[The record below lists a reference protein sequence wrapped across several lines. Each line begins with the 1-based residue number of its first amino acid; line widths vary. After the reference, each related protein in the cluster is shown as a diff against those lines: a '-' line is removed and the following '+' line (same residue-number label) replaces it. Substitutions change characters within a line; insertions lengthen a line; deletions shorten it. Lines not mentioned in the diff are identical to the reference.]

1 MASLHTIEHLLKSVV
16 DGATSH
22 RDSDSTAVSTNPTVP
37 HPSPVD
43 SPSSGNF
50 FTQEIKVTEI
60 DALEVSGASSSLQ
73 TSSPSHLHIES
84 PKTVETSLAE
94 TLSDSSTSFD
104 TSPMGKASI
113 LNRAESAAESRR
125 KQRRFRT
132 TFSAYQLEELENTFV
147 RTHYP
152 DVFTREEL
160 AARIDLTEARVQV
173 WFQNRRAKWRKREKH
188 VKVNIIRNPNTL
200 FQTRDV
206 NHGFHK
212 FIQTII
218 PPMLPSLPS
227 GIAPFI
233 DPLILSRI
241 PFFNPPTSTPLLNSM
256 PGLAHGSYLQKNL
269 FPINRYNILSQVAT
283 LIIFEMSLL

>member
-152 DVFTREEL
+152 DVFTR
-160 AARIDLTEARVQV
+160 
-173 WFQNRRAKWRKREKH
+173 
-188 VKVNIIRNPNTL
+188 
-200 FQTRDV
+200 
-206 NHGFHK
+206 
-212 FIQTII
+212 
-218 PPMLPSLPS
+218 
-227 GIAPFI
+227 
-233 DPLILSRI
+233 
-241 PFFNPPTSTPLLNSM
+241 
-256 PGLAHGSYLQKNL
+256 
-269 FPINRYNILSQVAT
+269 
-283 LIIFEMSLL
+283 